1 MLSQADPLIHP
12 ADPNL
17 AVLGFL
23 AVFLGA
29 AFFLSSVGRD
39 RPRQRI
45 GQMLGTK
52 STSLAPLRA
61 ALQSK
66 ARSQAAAAFWMIGA
80 GALIA
85 AFFFELALE
94 RAYIYWIGGG
104 MVAFSVGFIALLEG
118 YVSGAMRRYVAAHLR
133 QHPFD
138 FEDHISLTREIGDL
152 FKVRTNPEDTL
163 ESYVAKVRASL
174 GLPMPVQRTQHARK
188 RPRVL
193 D

>member
-1 MLSQADPLIHP
+1 MPLQEDPLVHA

-23 AVFLGA
+23 AMFLGA

-39 RPRQRI
+39 RPRHRI

-52 STSLAPLRA
+52 SVSLAPLRA
-61 ALQSK
+61 ALQTK
-66 ARSQAAAAFWMIGA
+66 ARSQAAAAFWMTGA
-80 GALIA
+80 ATLIA
-85 AFFFELALE
+85 AFFFHLE
-94 RAYIYWIGGG
+94 VGRAFLYWAAGG
-104 MVAFSVGFIALLEG
+104 MVVFSSAFLAMLEG

-152 FKVRTNPEDTL
+152 FKVRSNPEDTL
-163 ESYVAKVRASL
+163 ESYLAKVRAAL
-174 GLPMPVQRTQHARK
+174 GLPQPVQRTQAARS
-188 RPRVL
+188 RARVL

>member
-1 MLSQADPLIHP
+1 VPVQESPLVHA

-23 AVFLGA
+23 AIFLGA

-66 ARSQAAAAFWMIGA
+66 ARSQAAAAFWMTGTA
-80 GALIA
+80 TLIA
-85 AFFFELALE
+85 AFFFQLE
-94 RAYIYWIGGG
+94 VGRAFLYWAAGG
-104 MVAFSVGFIALLEG
+104 MIAFSVVFVGMLEG
-118 YVSGAMRRYVAAHLR
+118 YVAGAMRRYVAAHLR

-138 FEDHISLTREIGDL
+138 FEDHIALTREIGDL
-152 FKVRTNPEDTL
+152 FKVRSNPEDTL
-163 ESYVAKVRASL
+163 ESYVAKVRAAL
-174 GLPMPVQRTQHARK
+174 GLPGPPQRTQSARH
-188 RPRVL
+188 RARL
-193 D
+193 LE

>member
-1 MLSQADPLIHP
+1 MPAQDLPLVHP
-12 ADPNL
+12 SDPNL

-23 AVFLGA
+23 AIFLGA

-52 STSLAPLRA
+52 SVSLAPLRA

-80 GALIA
+80 ATLIA
-85 AFFFELALE
+85 AFFFRLELE
-94 RAYIYWIGGG
+94 RTFLYWAAGG
-104 MVAFSVGFIALLEG
+104 MIAFSAVFVAMLEG

-138 FEDHISLTREIGDL
+138 FEDHIALTREIGDL
-152 FKVRTNPEDTL
+152 FRVRSNPEDTL
-163 ESYVAKVRASL
+163 ESYVAKVRAAL
-174 GLPMPVQRTQHARK
+174 GLPQLIQRTQASRS
-188 RPRVL
+188 RARVL